1 MRLHRR
7 KIGEFLEASK
17 MNISNLVEQYGY
29 IAVFIGTF
37 LEGETVLLFAG
48 FAAHR
53 GLMKLPEVMLL
64 AFVASTLGDQLFFFL
79 GRLYG
84 ERLFAK
90 YPALRKQV
98 PRVENLLATHHTP
111 LILSI
116 RFMYGL
122 RVAGPII
129 MGAVKISPLRFC
141 ILNVIGAAIWA
152 VLVAWA
158 GYQFGNVLE
167 VLLHDVKVVEE
178 IVLVGILCAGFT
190 WAIYRHYKKRTNQ
203 A

>member
-1 MRLHRR
+1 
-7 KIGEFLEASK
+7 

-64 AFVASTLGDQLFFFL
+64 AFIASTLGDQFFFFL

-84 ERLFAK
+84 DRLFTK

-129 MGAVKISPLRFC
+129 MGAMNISPLRFC

-190 WAIYRHYKKRTNQ
+190 WAIYRHYKKRANQ
-203 A
+203 G